1 MGYYKVS
8 WYTKYK
14 IQINHSIKVVFI
26 GVLSYLVYFDCLTKL
41 LNYINILEE
50 EFG

>member
-14 IQINHSIKVVFI
+14 IQINSSYLVVFI

-41 LNYINILEE
+41 LNYISILEE